1 MDIDRIRKIS
11 EAKINAGKQVS
22 TVRKTLKE
30 FKHGLQD
37 VQEELSEAYKPI
49 VKAQEEVKEA
59 IDEKQDKLLE
69 QLQKNQKAL
78 TSGLED
84 LIMFQQLPDEQ
95 PQEVT
100 KLPIDY
106 EPEMLKTI
114 YKSDIDTGF
123 ENNEME
129 NLMKYG
135 LYPPSDVLKAIVD
148 ATFDVD
154 KTKTFDFDEY
164 DEKIGKILIK
174 LGTKK
179 GQLSKKGLKSKNKD
193 QIDELTKDIKL
204 IQKYRDRIKIIPEG
218 KKTIGKGYT
227 QPKRNAYKI
236 QSGGRYGNLMIDVPK
251 LMGQLHLVAKKD
263 GNKVIDKKVDFDTLD
278 LLTKRFNSKKKY
290 SDLSKM
296 VFNQLNKLSEI
307 PIHRTSKKFSKL
319 GSGVVYYNDVDDLI
333 DRMELLGGSI
343 LAGNDGAKSEM
354 SEIVH
359 KLYELGKI
367 NANQLNDLLKSYV
380 IQL

>member
-1 MDIDRIRKIS
+1 MDIERMMKIS
-11 EAKINAGKQVS
+11 QSKINAGKQVRN
-22 TVRKTLKE
+22 VPNTLKE

-37 VQEELSEAYKPI
+37 VQEELSEVYKPI

-59 IDEKQDKLLE
+59 IDEKQDKMLE

-78 TSGLED
+78 TSGLEN

-100 KLPIDY
+100 KLPIGY
-106 EPEMLKTI
+106 KPAMMKPEF
-114 YKSDIDTGF
+114 KSDVDKGF
-123 ENNEME
+123 DKDEIQK
-129 NLMKYG
+129 LTKYE
-135 LYPPSDVLKAIVD
+135 LYPPSDVLKASID
-148 ATFDVD
+148 GTL
-154 KTKTFDFDEY
+154 DFDKY
-164 DEKIGKILIK
+164 DENIGKMLKK
-174 LGTKK
+174 LGSEKAN
-179 GQLSKKGLKSKNKD
+179 LSKVKNKSKNKE
-193 QIDELTKDIKL
+193 QVYELTKDINL
-204 IQKYRDRIKIIPEG
+204 LQKYRNRIKIIPEG
-218 KKTIGKGYT
+218 KKTIGTGYT

-236 QSGGRYGNLMIDVPK
+236 SSGGQYGNLMIDVPK

-263 GNKVIDKKVDFDTLD
+263 GEKVLDKKVDFDTLD

-319 GSGVVYYNDVDDLI
+319 GSGVVYYNDISDLV
-333 DRMELLGGSI
+333 DRMELLGGAIMS
-343 LAGNDGAKSEM
+343 GNGGARSEM

-359 KLYELGKI
+359 KLYEIGKI
-367 NANQLNDLLKSYV
+367 DNNQLNDLLKSYV
-380 IQL
+380 IQV